1 MAGPQM
7 GGYAEDHPPRK
18 RHAAEKQKKKTVIY
32 TKCFE
37 FESAIQRPIDRQRYD
52 ENEDLSDVE
61 EIVSVRG
68 FSLEEKLRSQ
78 LYQGDFV
85 HAMEGKDFN
94 YEYVQREAL
103 RVPLIFREKDG
114 LGIKMPDPD
123 FTVRDVKLLVGSR
136 RLVDVMDVNTQK
148 GTEMSMSQFVR
159 YYETPEAQRD
169 KLYNVISLEFSH
181 TKLEHLVKRPTVV
194 DLVDW
199 VDNMWPQHLKE
210 KQTEA
215 TNAIAEMK
223 YPKVKKYCLMSVKG
237 CFTDFHIDFGGTS
250 VWYHV
255 FRGGK
260 VQPKF
265 RYPFYYEMCWYV
277 LERYVYCV
285 TQRSHLTQEYQRE
298 SMLIDAPRKPSID
311 GFSSDSWLEM
321 EEEACDQQPQEE
333 EEKDEEGEG
342 RDRVPKPPTD
352 GSTSPTS
359 TPSED
364 QESLGKKPKAPA
376 LRFLKRTLSNESEE
390 SVKSTTLPVD
400 YPKTPTGS
408 PATEV
413 SAKWTHL
420 TEFELKGLKAL
431 VEKLESLP
439 ENKKCVPEGI
449 EDPQALLEGVK
460 NVLKEHADDDPSL
473 AITGVPVVTWPKKTP
488 KVRHS
493 LPAAGG
499 RFPPPCHLLQ

>member
-1 MAGPQM
+1 CKWGVYRGSPFTRT
-7 GGYAEDHPPRK
+7 PRK
-18 RHAAEKQKKKTVIY
+18 RHAGERPPSVTPVMSRALW
-32 TKCFE
+32 FG
-37 FESAIQRPIDRQRYD
+37 SPQRPIDRQGYD

-285 TQRSHLTQEYQRE
+285 TQRSYLTQEYQRE
-298 SMLIDAPRKPSID
+298 SMLVDAPRKPSVD

-321 EEEACDQQPQEE
+321 EEESCEQQPQEE
-333 EEKDEEGEG
+333 EEEQEEEEGEG
-342 RDRVPKPPTD
+342 ADKAPKPPAD
-352 GSTSPTS
+352 GPVSPTS

-364 QESLGKKPKAPA
+364 LEAPGKKPKAPA
-376 LRFLKRTLSNESEE
+376 MRFLKRTLSNESEE
-390 SVKSTTLPVD
+390 SVKSTAMPID

-413 SAKWTHL
+413 AAKWTHL

-488 KVRHS
+488 KVRHR
-493 LPAAGG
+493 LPTAE
-499 RFPPPCHLLQ
+499 RQPPTASH